1 MAMLPTLY
9 TTLYYTTNFLKLC
22 ESFWMATQWSECSSK
37 CAGVEG
43 VKTRSVFCAAVG
55 DANDT
60 FAKIEDEKCDEKL
73 K

>member
-1 MAMLPTLY
+1 MPFETYLDI
-9 TTLYYTTNFLKLC
+9 FLLQLC

-43 VKTRSVFCAAVG
+43 VRTRSVFCAAVG

-60 FAKIEDEKCDEKL
+60 FAKTEDEVCDEKL

>member
-1 MAMLPTLY
+1 
-9 TTLYYTTNFLKLC
+9 
-22 ESFWMATQWSECSSK
+22 MATQWSECSSK

-60 FAKIEDEKCDEKL
+60 YAKIEDEKCDEKL